1 MANVIELTIFMQF
14 VNKNPAIPALIVPK
28 FVITRIQAENKI
40 IELRN
45 EVQIPSHRFAEDIK

>member
-1 MANVIELTIFMQF
+1 MQF

-28 FVITRIQAENKI
+28 FVITRIQEENKI

-45 EVQIPSHRFAEDIK
+45 EVQIPSHRLAEDIK